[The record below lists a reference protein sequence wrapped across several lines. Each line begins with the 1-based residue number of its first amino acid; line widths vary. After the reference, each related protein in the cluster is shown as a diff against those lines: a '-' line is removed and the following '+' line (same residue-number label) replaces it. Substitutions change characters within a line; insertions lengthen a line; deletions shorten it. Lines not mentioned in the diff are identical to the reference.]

1 MREETEGENMKK
13 QHLAGILIAITVL
26 AVGPITYFLL
36 STKTPGSTIL
46 NYTYEIVNEYPHD
59 ENSFTE
65 GLAFDN
71 GVLYEST
78 GLYGNSTLRKVD
90 LETGNSLA
98 VYYLPTQFFGEGITI
113 FGDRVIQLTWTSH
126 KAFVYDKQSLNLLD
140 EFSYPTEGW
149 GITNDGSRLIMSDG
163 TATVYFLSPQT
174 FEKIGQVEVY
184 DVSGPVTNLN
194 ELEYVNGDVYANV
207 WTEER
212 IAIINIQTGQ
222 VKAWIDLSG
231 LYDATRVDPDN
242 VLNGIAYDAN
252 GVRLFVTGKRWP
264 QLFQIK
270 LIPLQ

>member
-1 MREETEGENMKK
+1 MKK

-26 AVGPITYFLL
+26 ALGSITYFLL
-36 STKTPGSTIL
+36 STKTPDSTIL
-46 NYTYEIVNEYPHD
+46 HYTYEIVNEYPHD

-71 GVLYEST
+71 SVLYEST

-98 VYYLPTQFFGEGITI
+98 VYYLPIQFFGEGITI

-126 KAFVYDKQSLNLLD
+126 KAFVYDKQSLNLLE

-149 GITNDGSRLIMSDG
+149 GITNDGNQLIMSDG
-163 TATVYFLSPQT
+163 TATIYFLNPQT
-174 FEKIGQVEVY
+174 FEKIGQVEVH
-184 DVSGPVTNLN
+184 DVSGPVTSLN

-207 WTEER
+207 WEEER
-212 IAIINIQTGQ
+212 IAIINIQTGE

-231 LYDATRVDPDN
+231 LYDATQVDPDN

-252 GVRLFVTGKRWP
+252 GNSLFVTGKRWP

>member
-1 MREETEGENMKK
+1 MKK
-13 QHLAGILIAITVL
+13 KYLAGILIAITVL
-26 AVGPITYFLL
+26 AIGSVTYFLE
-36 STKTPGSTIL
+36 SSKIPDSTIL
-46 NYTYEIVNEYPHD
+46 NYTYEIVNKYPHD

-65 GLAFDN
+65 GLVFDD

-78 GLYGNSTLRKVD
+78 GLYGNSSLRKVD

-113 FGDRVIQLTWTSH
+113 FGDRIIQLTWTSH
-126 KAFVYDKQSLNLLD
+126 KGFVYDKQSLNLLE

-149 GITNDGSRLIMSDG
+149 GITNDGTRLIMSDG
-163 TATVYFLSPQT
+163 TATIYFLDPET
-174 FEKIGQVEVY
+174 FEITGQLWIHDNGAAV
-184 DVSGPVTNLN
+184 PKLN
-194 ELEYVNGDVYANV
+194 ELEYINGDVYANV
-207 WTEER
+207 WQEEK

-222 VKAWIDLSG
+222 IKAWIDLSG
-231 LYDATRVDPDN
+231 LYDGTRTNPDN

-252 GVRLFVTGKRWP
+252 TNSLFVTGKRWP

>member
-1 MREETEGENMKK
+1 MKK

-26 AVGPITYFLL
+26 AVGSITYFVL
-36 STKTPGSTIL
+36 SAKPSGSTIL
-46 NYTYEIVNEYPHD
+46 HYTYEIVNEYPHD

-65 GLAFDN
+65 GLAFDD

-90 LETGNSLA
+90 LETGRPLG
-98 VYYLPTQFFGEGITI
+98 VYYLPSQFFGEGITI

-126 KAFVYDKQSLNLLD
+126 KAFVYDKKSLNLLE
-140 EFSYPTEGW
+140 EFSYPIEGW
-149 GITNDGSRLIMSDG
+149 GITNDGDRLIMSDG
-163 TATVYFLSPQT
+163 TATIYFLSSQT
-174 FEKIGQVEVY
+174 FEKIGQAEVY
-184 DVSGPVTNLN
+184 DVSGPVINLN

-207 WTEER
+207 WKEER

-252 GVRLFVTGKRWP
+252 DHELFVTGKRWP